1 MEPAPMKV
9 RAKAPI
15 SSATQAFIE
24 SCMGLLLKLAGR
36 LSFRKKRDRH
46 AASREAGVRVPE
58 RPFPC
63 QTEGGSALEI
73 TLGVESR
80 HAAGAGGR
88 DRLAVYMVRHVA
100 RGEHARPARG
110 RPLVGDQ
117 ISVGVHLELSL
128 EEASVG
134 DVTDGHEDPVAPDLG
149 GLVGLEMAQ

>member
-73 TLGVESR
+73 TLGGESR

-88 DRLAVYMVRHVA
+88 GRLAGFWVPHRPP
-100 RGEHARPARG
+100 RRPAPPGRG
-110 RPLVGDQ
+110 
-117 ISVGVHLELSL
+117 
-128 EEASVG
+128 
-134 DVTDGHEDPVAPDLG
+134 
-149 GLVGLEMAQ
+149 